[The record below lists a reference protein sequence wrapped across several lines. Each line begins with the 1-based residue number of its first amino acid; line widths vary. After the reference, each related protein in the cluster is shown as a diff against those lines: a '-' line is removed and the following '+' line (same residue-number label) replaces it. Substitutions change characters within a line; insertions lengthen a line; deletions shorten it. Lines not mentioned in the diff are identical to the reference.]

1 MRNMKKTSGRD
12 SAPCVGHH
20 LKIAVRVA
28 SFGVLFFSL
37 LGTGVAWA
45 GADSFNCSAVIWK
58 TSLALGL
65 IFSLFAWLVY
75 LPFRNTDQLLGNG
88 LLSIFFFLCL
98 FWLFGFAGFYFYF
111 LVAPIN
117 VWLRTIA
124 LSGVTVALLYRM
136 YIITCDIREA
146 FQVHENLFDRMYCDE
161 GTSITFTRQAVGFLE
176 QARKNRNPFKS
187 IHAYA
192 AMIVAPFVLV
202 LNKLL
207 TPVLGDGHG
216 VFLVSAFFSVP
227 ILLWG
232 VEIFVQ
238 TIVTMIYY
246 PIKLQ
251 RETGKPVLMKDW

>member
-1 MRNMKKTSGRD
+1 MKKNIGND
-12 SAPCVGHH
+12 AAPCVGYH

-45 GADSFNCSAVIWK
+45 GTDSFKCSAAIWK
-58 TSLALGL
+58 TSLVLGL
-65 IFSLFAWLVY
+65 VFSLIAWFVY
-75 LPFRNTDQLLGNG
+75 FPFRNTDQLLGNG

-117 VWLRTIA
+117 IWLRTIA
-124 LSGVTVALLYRM
+124 ICGVTVALVYRA

-146 FQVHENLFDRMYCDE
+146 FQTHGNLFDRMYCDE
-161 GTSITFTRQAVGFLE
+161 GASITFTRQAVGFLE
-176 QARKNRNPFKS
+176 KARKNRNPFKS

-202 LNKLL
+202 LNRLL
-207 TPVLGDGHG
+207 TPVIGDGDG
-216 VFLVSAFFSVP
+216 VFLVAAFFSVP

-232 VEIFVQ
+232 VEVFVQ

-246 PIKLQ
+246 PIKIQ
-251 RETGKPVLMKDW
+251 RQTGKPVLMKDW